1 MRRLSGIDADMIYGE
16 TPEWH
21 LHVGALLVLDGST
34 APDGFGF
41 ERLKARLE
49 ELIAE
54 VRALRERVVE
64 VPFGLDRPVWV
75 EESTV
80 DLDAHLRRVVVPSP
94 GGDRELAGVVDDHL
108 GDKLDRARP
117 LWDMWFLEGLR
128 EGRVAVLARIH
139 HAAVDGVGG
148 ALLLG
153 RLFDAEPEPPR
164 AAASP
169 PAAGEQA
176 PSPVA
181 LLGRA
186 VPSIASIP
194 LRATR
199 ALGTTASS
207 WVTALRGSRSRRAST
222 PALPFQGPRTSF
234 NGPVTGRR
242 SLAFVSVALDD
253 VKAVREAFGVTVND
267 VVLAVCAGALRSYL
281 RSRGE
286 LPTAPLVAA
295 VPVSVRT
302 QDELLA
308 PGNLVSGM
316 FTSLATDVDD
326 PVQRL
331 IAIRDSA
338 TSAKELYASGI
349 EDAAMDWAS
358 VPPPVTMALGVRLY
372 TWMRLAER
380 ISPVFNLL
388 ISDVPG
394 PREPLY
400 AAGARLVAV
409 YPFGPVLDAIGVN
422 VTVLSYTDSVG
433 FGIMTCP
440 DLVPDP
446 WRLAEAVGPSLDEL
460 VQAGRQRA

>member
-34 APDGFGF
+34 ARGGFGF
-41 ERLKARLE
+41 ERLRARLE
-49 ELIAE
+49 ELVAE
-54 VRALRERVVE
+54 VPALRERVVE
-64 VPFGLDRPVWV
+64 VPLGLDRPVWV
-75 EESTV
+75 EEASV
-80 DLDAHLRRVVVPSP
+80 DLDAHIRRVVVPSP
-94 GGDRELAGVVDDHL
+94 GGDRELAAVVDAHL

-117 LWDMWFLEGLR
+117 LWDMWFLEGL
-128 EGRVAVLARIH
+128 EAGRVAVLARIH

-153 RLFDAEPEPPR
+153 RLFDAEPEPR
-164 AAASP
+164 RQ
-169 PAAGEQA
+169 PAAPGVAGEPA

-181 LLGRA
+181 LLARA

-194 LRATR
+194 LRAAR
-199 ALGTTASS
+199 SLGKTVSAS
-207 WVTALRGSRSRRAST
+207 VEALRGWTSRRGLA

-234 NGPVTGRR
+234 NRPVTRRR

-253 VKAVREAFGVTVND
+253 VKAVREAFGVTLND
-267 VVLAVCAGALRSYL
+267 VVLAICAGALRNYL
-281 RSRGE
+281 RARGE

-302 QDELLA
+302 ADELLA

-316 FTSLATDVDD
+316 FTSLASDVDD

-338 TSAKELYASGI
+338 SSAKELYASGI
-349 EDAAMDWAS
+349 EDAVMDWGS
-358 VPPPVTMALGVRLY
+358 VPPPLTMALGVRLY
-372 TWMRLAER
+372 TWMHLAER

-409 YPFGPVLDAIGVN
+409 YPFGPVLDSIGVN
-422 VTVLSYTDSVG
+422 ITVLSYTDSVG

-446 WRLAEAVGPSLDEL
+446 WGLADAVGPSLHEL
-460 VQAGRQRA
+460 VVASRRP